1 MPHRIFDG
9 ARRKQ
14 EGFKKLEIKPP
25 ARTLRKTEMKH
36 ALQMCLMMLVLLMQS
51 APLIVAASPQE
62 EKCQMACCAWLEQAG
77 MSDCTCAGPSLPD
90 QNLPAPLPPAS
101 EGRSFI
107 PQVVWTELSQDF
119 HFPPFQAKPTGCTI
133 RPAEAEHAS
142 TRPHVRLSVL
152 LCSMLT

>member
-1 MPHRIFDG
+1 MPHRIFDF
-9 ARRKQ
+9 AKRRQ

-25 ARTLRKTEMKH
+25 ARILHAEMNRV
-36 ALQMCLMMLVLLMQS
+36 LQMCLMMLVLLMQS
-51 APLIVAASPQE
+51 APLIIVASPQE

-77 MSDCTCAGPSLPD
+77 MSDCTCAEPSLPS
-90 QNLPAPLPPAS
+90 QNLPASLPPAS

-119 HFPPFQAKPTGCTI
+119 RFPPFQAKPTGCTI

-142 TRPHVRLSVL
+142 ARPHVRLSVL

>member
-1 MPHRIFDG
+1 MNRV
-9 ARRKQ
+9 
-14 EGFKKLEIKPP
+14 
-25 ARTLRKTEMKH
+25 
-36 ALQMCLMMLVLLMQS
+36 LQMGLMMLVLLMQS
-51 APLIVAASPQE
+51 APLIIVASPQE

-77 MSDCTCAGPSLPD
+77 MADCVCAEPSLPS
-90 QNLPAPLPPAS
+90 QNLPASLPPVS

-133 RPAEAEHAS
+133 RPAEAEHAI